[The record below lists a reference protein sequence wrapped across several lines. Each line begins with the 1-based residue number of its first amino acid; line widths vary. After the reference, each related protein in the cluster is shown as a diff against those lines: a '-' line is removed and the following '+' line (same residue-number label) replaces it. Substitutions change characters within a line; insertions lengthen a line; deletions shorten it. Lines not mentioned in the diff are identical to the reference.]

1 MLRCATAAFFVLA
14 CDSGG
19 GDRQPPT
26 PPQTFA
32 IELPREAAS
41 DALEYTVKLNEPD
54 VHYAEVQVLV
64 PVDRDQIELMMA
76 VWTPG
81 SYVVQEYARHVENV
95 LASTMDGDA
104 LTVQKV
110 SKNRWRIATRSEQRI
125 AVRYQVYCRELTV
138 RTNFVDDSMAILNG
152 APTFLTLAHDRD
164 RPHDVRI
171 VVPESWN
178 VVTSLRRHPSGGE
191 HRYLARDYDE
201 LVDSPIAIGTPALHE
216 FTAGGRPHTLANFG
230 EDRLWDGDRS
240 AADLERVVR
249 ATQTFWQDVPY
260 DRYVFMNLI
269 AEGRGG
275 LEHRASTVMMTH
287 SFATRNEDDYLDW
300 LGLAS
305 HEFFHLWNVKRLR
318 PAELG
323 PFDYESE
330 NYTTSLWIVEGLTSY
345 YDDLLLVRAGLM
357 EIDEYLERLSAQIE
371 AVQRAPGRFV
381 QPLSRASFDAWI
393 KYYRPDENSENSS
406 VSYYKKGA
414 IVGFLLDAAIRMD
427 THLERSLDDVMR
439 LAYTRFSAEQGY
451 TEAEFRALIDE
462 VATEELAPFLAR
474 AVDGTDELDYTEAL
488 ELYGLRFETIEED
501 EVPHAQLGAAVE
513 NDRGRLVVVAVPRD
527 TPAHAAGLNV
537 GDEILAID
545 GRRVEETDLDEHLR
559 YYRPEDDATLLISR
573 RRRIR
578 ELPIRFGGSVAEPTW
593 KLERVERPTMAQRR
607 AFAAWLAVPEEDPGA
622 PAGSAIDD

>member
-1 MLRCATAAFFVLA
+1 MVLLFALLTA
-14 CDSGG
+14 CDSSDA
-19 GDRQPPT
+19 DREPQS

-32 IELPREAAS
+32 IELPREATS
-41 DALEYTVKLNEPD
+41 DALEYTIRLNQPD
-54 VHYAEVQVLV
+54 VHYIEVQVLV
-64 PVDRDQIELMMA
+64 PVDRDQVELMMA

-95 LASTMDGDA
+95 LASTMEGDA
-104 LTVQKV
+104 LAVQKI
-110 SKNRWRIATRSEQRI
+110 SKNRWRITTRSEQRI

-171 VVPESWN
+171 VVPEGWR
-178 VVTSLRRHPSGGE
+178 VVTPLRPHPSGGDD
-191 HRYLARDYDE
+191 RYLARDYDE
-201 LVDSPIAIGTPALHE
+201 LVDSPISIGTPALHE
-216 FTAGGRPHTLANFG
+216 FTAGGKQHVLANFG
-230 EDRLWDGDRS
+230 EDRLWDGPRS

-249 ATQTFWQDVPY
+249 TAQAFWRDVPY
-260 DRYVFMNLI
+260 ERYVFMNLI

-275 LEHRASTVMMTH
+275 LEHRNSTLMMTH

-357 EIDEYLERLSAQIE
+357 EIDEYLERLSAQIQS
-371 AVQRAPGRFV
+371 VQRAPGRFV

-406 VSYYKKGA
+406 VSYYRKGA
-414 IVGFLLDAAIRMD
+414 IVGFLLDAAIRSR
-427 THLERSLDDVMR
+427 THLARGLDDVMR
-439 LAYTRFSAEQGY
+439 LAYTRFSADRGY
-451 TEAEFRALIDE
+451 TEAEFRSLIDE
-462 VATEELAPFLAR
+462 VAGGELAPFLAR
-474 AVDGTDELDYTEAL
+474 TVDGTEELEYDEAL
-488 ELYGLRFETIEED
+488 ELYGLRFESQHAD
-501 EVPHAQLGAAVE
+501 EPPHAQLGAEVE
-513 NDRGRLVVVAVPRD
+513 NRDGRLIVTAVPRD
-527 TPAHAAGLNV
+527 TPAHTAGLNV

-545 GRRVEETDLDEHLR
+545 GRRVEETDLEEHLR

-578 ELPIRFGGSVAEPTW
+578 ELPIRFGGSAAAPTW

-607 AFAAWLAVPEEDPGA
+607 AFASWLEVPERDEGA
-622 PAGSAIDD
+622 PAGTIED